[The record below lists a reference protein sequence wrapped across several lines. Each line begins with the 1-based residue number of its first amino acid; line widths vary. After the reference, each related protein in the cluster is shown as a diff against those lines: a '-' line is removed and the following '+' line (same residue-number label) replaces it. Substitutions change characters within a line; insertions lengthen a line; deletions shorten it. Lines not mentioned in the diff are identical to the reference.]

1 MLPGRQTYDQ
11 SLTSNWLLACC
22 GESVTKQ
29 TKTIRAL
36 LPLLK
41 LYPWAIPVIVT
52 LGILSS
58 LSEGLGISLFI
69 PFLQSLDQTASSAAS
84 SRLTELLNQIL
95 TAIPHAEGRFV
106 IPLLILASILLK
118 NCLAYSNRMLSYWLN
133 MQISHRLRSGIF
145 KQLLSVSY
153 SFLDAHQ
160 SGQLL
165 NTLNTETWQ
174 TSYALSTLVGLVITA
189 CTIAVF
195 TILLLLISWQL
206 TFLVAIAMVL
216 ISITI
221 QFLTRE
227 VRSLGQQAVQAN
239 ATLTNQMLE
248 GLIGM
253 KVIRAFSHEPYE
265 QQRFD
270 RSSEA
275 VRRTFTKLELVSGAV
290 GPLSEVLAAV
300 MLVCILVI
308 GLQDRDTLPTLLTF
322 IFILYRL
329 QPQVKQFDS
338 ARVGLLAVTASVKD
352 VLSLLDRSDK
362 PYIHSGTIPFQGLK
376 HEIAFKAVTFSY
388 HSGEKPAL
396 QNISLSIPRSQT
408 TALVGPSGA
417 GKSTLINLICRF
429 YDPTQGEIL
438 IDGLPLAQLQLV
450 AWRRQIA
457 IVSQDIHMFST
468 TVRENIAY
476 GQLEATESEIIA
488 AASLAN
494 ADEFIRQ
501 LPQGYETKVG
511 DRGIRLSGGQRQ
523 RIALAR
529 AIIRNAELLILDEAT
544 NALDSVSETL
554 IQEAINTFSQNRTVI
569 VIAHRLSTIE
579 KADQII
585 VLDQGKVVEQGSL
598 QHLLQCDG
606 LFARLYS
613 LQFRDAY

>member
-1 MLPGRQTYDQ
+1 
-11 SLTSNWLLACC
+11 LT
-22 GESVTKQ
+22 
-29 TKTIRAL
+29 
-36 LPLLK
+36 LLK

-84 SRLTELLNQIL
+84 SRLTELLNQVL
-95 TAIPHAEGRFV
+95 AAIPHAEGRFV

-118 NCLAYSNRMLSYWLN
+118 NCLTYSNRMLSYWLN

-165 NTLNTETWQ
+165 NTLNNETWQ

-227 VRSLGQQAVQAN
+227 VRNLGQQAVQAN

-248 GLIGM
+248 GLTGM

-265 QQRFD
+265 QKRFD

-275 VRRTFTKLELVSGAV
+275 VRTTFTKLELVSGAV

-376 HEIAFKAVTFSY
+376 HDIAFKEVTFSY
-388 HSGEKPAL
+388 HAGEKPAL

-438 IDGLPLAQLQLV
+438 IDGLPLAQLQL
-450 AWRRQIA
+450 ADWRRQIA

-523 RIALAR
+523 RVALAR
-529 AIIRNAELLILDEAT
+529 AIIRDAELLILDEAT

-585 VLDQGKVVEQGSL
+585 VLEQGKVVEQGSL
-598 QHLLQCDG
+598 QHLLQREG
-606 LFARLYS
+606 LFSRLYS